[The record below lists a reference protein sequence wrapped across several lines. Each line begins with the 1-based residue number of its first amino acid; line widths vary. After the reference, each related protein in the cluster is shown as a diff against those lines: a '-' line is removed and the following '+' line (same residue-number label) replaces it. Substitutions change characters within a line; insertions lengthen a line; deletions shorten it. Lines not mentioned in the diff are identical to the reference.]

1 MNKELTWAEH
11 IHRCLELG
19 VSKKAYCEEH
29 NLSYQL
35 FFHHQRKLTESKS
48 SVGFKEILLRNEH
61 MQNRESDDAS
71 ESVLQVQFA
80 NGCTLFFSEH
90 LLESVFQLC
99 QSQWSHSRRT
109 NAIFCTK
116 ASPICERASTDC
128 VDWCAT
134 NSIKILHRAAS
145 SSSSINRGR
154 TWRYCSGSAMASH
167 CSTNA

>member
-1 MNKELTWAEH
+1 LLAGMNKELTWAEH

-48 SVGFKEILLRNEH
+48 PVGFKEILLRNEH

-99 QSQWSHSRRT
+99 QSQ
-109 NAIFCTK
+109 
-116 ASPICERASTDC
+116 
-128 VDWCAT
+128 
-134 NSIKILHRAAS
+134 
-145 SSSSINRGR
+145 
-154 TWRYCSGSAMASH
+154 
-167 CSTNA
+167 

>member
-35 FFHHQRKLTESKS
+35 FFHNQRKLTESKS

-80 NGCTLFFSEH
+80 NWCTLFFRIIFWRAFSNFANRNDRTLDAPTLFFVQRLHRYAKE
-90 LLESVFQLC
+90 L
-99 QSQWSHSRRT
+99 RRT
-109 NAIFCTK
+109 VWTGAQ
-116 ASPICERASTDC
+116 
-128 VDWCAT
+128 
-134 NSIKILHRAAS
+134 
-145 SSSSINRGR
+145 R
-154 TWRYCSGSAMASH
+154 TR
-167 CSTNA
+167 